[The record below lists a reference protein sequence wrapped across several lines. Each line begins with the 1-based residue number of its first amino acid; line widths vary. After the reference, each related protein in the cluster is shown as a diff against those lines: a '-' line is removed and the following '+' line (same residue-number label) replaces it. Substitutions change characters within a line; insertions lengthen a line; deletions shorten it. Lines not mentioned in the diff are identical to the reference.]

1 MALSGHALR
10 LSKQPAVFLRLSGLS
25 VSKFCD
31 LLSSIT
37 PCVEAAEHSR
47 LSKRKR
53 KRAVGGGTP
62 YSLPLCDRLLML
74 LMYYRTYVTHAFLG
88 FLFGL
93 DDSNVGRCINRLKP
107 TLAQHFRIPERRL
120 LSATEV
126 ESFFFDGTEQPIQRP
141 KARKP
146 RKACYSG
153 KKKRHTLKA
162 QVISDKT
169 GNILAVSKSA
179 HGRCHDKKLYD
190 KTRAL
195 VPPDKRKLGDTA
207 YLGTTLDIPHK
218 KPKGG
223 ELTDQQ
229 KQENKQHSR
238 QRVKVEHAIG
248 RMKRFQILA
257 QRFRNKRS
265 QHTLIIKNIAG
276 LANLQAA

>member
-25 VSKFCD
+25 VSKFCE

-126 ESFFFDGTEQPIQRP
+126 ESFFLTAPNNQSNVP
-141 KARKP
+141 KQGSRAKP
-146 RKACYSG
+146 A
-153 KKKRHTLKA
+153 
-162 QVISDKT
+162 
-169 GNILAVSKSA
+169 
-179 HGRCHDKKLYD
+179 
-190 KTRAL
+190 TRA
-195 VPPDKRKLGDTA
+195 KRNDT
-207 YLGTTLDIPHK
+207 H
-218 KPKGG
+218 
-223 ELTDQQ
+223 
-229 KQENKQHSR
+229 
-238 QRVKVEHAIG
+238 
-248 RMKRFQILA
+248 
-257 QRFRNKRS
+257 
-265 QHTLIIKNIAG
+265 
-276 LANLQAA
+276 